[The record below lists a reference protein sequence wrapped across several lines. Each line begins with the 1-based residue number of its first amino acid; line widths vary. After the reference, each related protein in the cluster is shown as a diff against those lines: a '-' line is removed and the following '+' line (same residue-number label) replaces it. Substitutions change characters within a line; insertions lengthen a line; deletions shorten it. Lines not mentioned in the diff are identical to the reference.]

1 MEFRVMSRHMAE
13 QYVSQKH
20 DEKYAVISISNVR
33 GDRAFLQ
40 KIAVPDCGM
49 IACLNL
55 AFDDVYIGESYGVAM
70 TDVQAQAIIA
80 FVESKLD
87 KVDFFIVHCE
97 AGRSRSAGV
106 AAALSKWINGE
117 DWDYFLDPKYTPNS
131 YCYQTILEWAFLE
144 KPITKE
150 DKEEIL
156 HKITVNQ
163 NLDCDWDV
171 VYDKFGV
178 PIEVKEIYQ

>member
-1 MEFRVMSRHMAE
+1 MEFRVMSRHLAE

-49 IACLNL
+49 ITCLNL

-70 TDVQAQAIIA
+70 TDFQAQAIIA

-87 KVDFFIVHCE
+87 KVESFIVKQGSH
-97 AGRSRSAGV
+97 
-106 AAALSKWINGE
+106 ALQVQLPHFQNG
-117 DWDYFLDPKYTPNS
+117 LMV
-131 YCYQTILEWAFLE
+131 
-144 KPITKE
+144 
-150 DKEEIL
+150 
-156 HKITVNQ
+156 KIGII
-163 NLDCDWDV
+163 
-171 VYDKFGV
+171 F
-178 PIEVKEIYQ
+178 